1 MTFEYNK
8 KNAQCF
14 WCRRTANPHPD
25 YGNETIPTKI
35 FTSSSGRQIE
45 LCFSCF
51 EVEKKH
57 SYEQGINFTKILD
70 LKCETLKILNL

>member
-8 KNAQCF
+8 KNAQCS
-14 WCRRTANPHPD
+14 WCKRTANPHPD
-25 YGNETIPTKI
+25 YINETIPTKI

-51 EVEKKH
+51 EVEKKR
-57 SYEQGINFTKILD
+57 SYEQGINFTKNLD
-70 LKCETLKILNL
+70 LKFETLKILNL